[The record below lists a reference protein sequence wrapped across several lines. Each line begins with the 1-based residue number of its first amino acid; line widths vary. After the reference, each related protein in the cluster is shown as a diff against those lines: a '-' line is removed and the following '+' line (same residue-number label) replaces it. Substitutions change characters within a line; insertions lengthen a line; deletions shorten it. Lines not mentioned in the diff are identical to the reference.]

1 MIKANNGIK
10 TKAMM
15 ELLVVVVEV
24 EALVGFK
31 TALHPVFGHVV
42 AVQASHKKVAEFQ

>member
-1 MIKANNGIK
+1 VIKANNGIK

-24 EALVGFK
+24 ELLVGFK
-31 TALHPVFGHVV
+31 TLLHPVFGHVA